1 MTDQQV
7 EQIAELVFQK
17 MLAKQEEWDKASG
30 YTDTTARESILAE
43 IVALSL
49 VKADYIETENYEDAS
64 EIQKKINK
72 LRDSMG

>member
-17 MLAKQEEWDKASG
+17 MLKKQEEWDKSSG
-30 YTDTTARESILAE
+30 YTTTTARESILAE

-49 VKADYIETENYEDAS
+49 VKSDYLETENYEKAA
-64 EIQKKINK
+64 EIQEKINK
-72 LRDSMG
+72 LRDSMP

>member
-17 MLAKQEEWDKASG
+17 MLKKQEEWDKSSG
-30 YTDTTARESILAE
+30 YTATTARESILAE

-49 VKADYIETENYEDAS
+49 VKSDYLETENYEKAA
-64 EIQKKINK
+64 EIQEKINK
-72 LRDSMG
+72 LRYSMQ

>member
-7 EQIAELVFQK
+7 EQIAEAVFQK

-30 YTDTTARESILAE
+30 YISTTARESILAE

-49 VKADYIETENYEDAS
+49 VKSDYLETENYEKAA
-64 EIQKKINK
+64 EIQEKINK
-72 LRDSMG
+72 LRDSML